1 MTVNEITGI
10 TGGSR
15 NAFIGAFKE
24 KYLPQWPDAQNDE
37 QQLLA
42 LLGKKVGGMLGGR
55 RALTA
60 VMYNWVQSAGMPLPE
75 GRTAASPSTVS
86 IQQLELMAR
95 RLQGRVRL
103 TGHAH
108 DAAKAG
114 DQVSYVKP
122 MAEQLRTMRK
132 QWFKNKNR
140 MLHNGSLDIFTTIN
154 AYVHGTGVCTT
165 VGRNSRTSG
174 ADTRWAQGVTQLRP
188 GMSINFVSS
197 SGGAAVPFGNP
208 NSAMTTAA
216 NELRIRSVSPSSDGG
231 TFIVEKVSDSSVG
244 SNFDFSGNDTPGL
257 VIAWGGRSETLATGT
272 DDADADSELYG
283 MNGLGNLVTDA
294 GERINVY
301 GQSRTTFPF
310 LEGVVADEGGVLVP
324 WDEDQITLVL
334 DLMAQGIYFN
344 DEGVDCS
351 VMDRAVRREF
361 IRDVKGERRF
371 DAVISKRGWGRLQF
385 TADDQPIPMYV
396 DTQCLPQL
404 MHLLSKK
411 SFGYFEETPPH
422 NPDDGERF
430 VDGQD
435 AREMWVVESGNFGN
449 KSPASNGKKEDILS
463 NMVALT

>member
-42 LLGKKVGGMLGGR
+42 LLGKKTGGMLGGR
-55 RALTA
+55 RALTT
-60 VMYNWVQSAGMPLPE
+60 VMYNYVQSAGMPLPE
-75 GRTAASPSTVS
+75 DRTAATATAPSF
-86 IQQLELMAR
+86 QQLELMAR

-114 DQVSYVKP
+114 DSVSYVKP

-140 MLHNGSLDIFTTIN
+140 MLHNGSLDIMTTLS
-154 AYVHGTGVCTT
+154 ATTAASGVCVT

-174 ADTRWAQGVTQLRP
+174 ADTRWAQGVRQLRV
-188 GMSINFVSS
+188 GMSVAFVASAA
-197 SGGAAVPFGNP
+197 GVAVPFGNP
-208 NSAMTTAA
+208 YAAMTTVANERKILSISPSADGGSFTVGTTADVAGMAA
-216 NELRIRSVSPSSDGG
+216 NIEA
-231 TFIVEKVSDSSVG
+231 
-244 SNFDFSGNDTPGL
+244 NDTPAL
-257 VIAWGGRSETLATGT
+257 VIPWGSRSETLATGT

-283 MNGLGNLVTDA
+283 MNGLGNLVVDA

-301 GQSRTTFPF
+301 GQSRTTYPF
-310 LEGVVADEGGVLVP
+310 LEGIVADESGVLVP

-334 DLMAQGIYFN
+334 DLMADGIYFN

-351 VMDRAVRREF
+351 VMDRGVRREF

-385 TADDQPIPMYV
+385 TADDQPIPIYV
-396 DTQCLPQL
+396 DSQCLPQV

-430 VDGQD
+430 VEGKD
-435 AREMWVVESGNFGN
+435 AKELWVVESGNFGN
-449 KSPASNGKKEDILS
+449 KSPASNGKKEDILAS
-463 NMVALT
+463 MTALT